1 MNYLVTGGAG
11 FIGSALIR
19 HLINNTSHEV
29 LNYDALKYI
38 SDLRNTEYAFI
49 GWLEIKKGSK
59 LIWIIDHN
67 LINNQTDAELLQ
79 KINTFLFGFDDEW
92 VDEWT

>member
-1 MNYLVTGGAG
+1 MVEIPETAYSVLL
-11 FIGSALIR
+11 FK
-19 HLINNTSHEV
+19 NNEIFDKKIFD